1 MRKELVD
8 QLTSKYPK
16 LLRNMYGDPRKTC
29 LAFGIECGDG
39 WYKILDDL
47 CKAIQAAVDYKNRRG
62 EDPHNDVI
70 VDQIKEKFGGL
81 RFYYSGGDDVIF
93 KLVEEAEIL
102 SYQTCERCGAEGK
115 ERSGGWIRTLCDK
128 CDGSGTNG

>member
-62 EDPHNDVI
+62 EDPNNDVI

-102 SYQTCERCGAEGK
+102 AY
-115 ERSGGWIRTLCDK
+115 
-128 CDGSGTNG
+128 